1 MIMRRSTPIVLLAFL
16 FTSTGPALAQALT
29 PDQKALAA
37 YKLTMPT
44 VRKAAAAIKR
54 FNDIAAKDPKAQEL
68 AKIEA
73 EIEALNQ
80 KDELTEA
87 DEARLEKLRA
97 RGEALEREI
106 DAENG
111 PDNADTIADL
121 EKRIAARPEARAAL
135 AAEGLTARE
144 FAMTFMA
151 LLQAA
156 MVVGFSQGKVD
167 MAKLPPG
174 INPENIR
181 FVQENEAE
189 LKQLQAVMG
198 GVKK

>member
-1 MIMRRSTPIVLLAFL
+1 MIMRYVTTFGLIVSLVSST
-16 FTSTGPALAQALT
+16 SPALAQTLT
-29 PDQKALAA
+29 ADQKALAS

-44 VRKAAAAIKR
+44 VRKAAAAVKR
-54 FNDIAAKDPKAQEL
+54 FNEIAAKDPKAQEL
-68 AKIEA
+68 AKIQA
-73 EIEALNQ
+73 EIEALNK

-87 DEARLEKLRA
+87 DEARLETLMD
-97 RGEALEREI
+97 RGEALERAI
-106 DAENG
+106 DVENG
-111 PDNADTIADL
+111 AADDTIADL

-151 LLQAA
+151 LMQAA
-156 MVVGFSQGKVD
+156 MIVGFSQGKVD

-174 INPENIR
+174 VNPENIK

-198 GVKK
+198 GAKK

>member
-1 MIMRRSTPIVLLAFL
+1 MIMRYVTTFGLIVSLVSST
-16 FTSTGPALAQALT
+16 SPALAQTLT
-29 PDQKALAA
+29 ADQKALAS

-44 VRKAAAAIKR
+44 VRKAAAAVKR
-54 FNDIAAKDPKAQEL
+54 FNEIAAKDPKAQEL
-68 AKIEA
+68 AKIQA
-73 EIEALNQ
+73 EIEALNK

-87 DEARLEKLRA
+87 DEARLETLMD
-97 RGEALEREI
+97 RGEALERAI
-106 DAENG
+106 DVENG
-111 PDNADTIADL
+111 AADATIADL

-151 LLQAA
+151 LMQAA
-156 MVVGFSQGKVD
+156 MIVGFSQGKVD

-174 INPENIR
+174 VNPENIK

-198 GVKK
+198 GAKK

>member
-1 MIMRRSTPIVLLAFL
+1 MIMRYVTTLGLIACLVTTTSPAF
-16 FTSTGPALAQALT
+16 AQALT
-29 PDQKALAA
+29 ADQKALAT

-44 VRKAAAAIKR
+44 VRKAAAAVKR
-54 FNDIAAKDPKAQEL
+54 FNEIAAKDPKAQEL
-68 AKIEA
+68 AKIKA

-80 KDELTEA
+80 KDSLTEA
-87 DEARLEKLRA
+87 EEARIEKLMA

-106 DAENG
+106 DEENG
-111 PDNADTIADL
+111 PGDAGTIADL
-121 EKRIAARPEARAAL
+121 EKRIAARPEAKAAL

-151 LLQAA
+151 LMQAA
-156 MVVGFSQGKVD
+156 MIVGFSQGKVD

-198 GVKK
+198 GGKK